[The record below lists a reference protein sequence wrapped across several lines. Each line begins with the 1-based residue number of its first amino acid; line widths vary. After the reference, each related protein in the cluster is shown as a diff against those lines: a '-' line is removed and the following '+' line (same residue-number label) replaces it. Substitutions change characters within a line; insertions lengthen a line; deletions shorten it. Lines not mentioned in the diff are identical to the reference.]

1 MLSTT
6 KHLNILLTK
15 SVGDHA
21 AGFRNDLHAF
31 GYQFREPVTG
41 AARARPRDHG
51 FDLIRPDINCASG
64 AEIAVTVIE

>member
-31 GYQFREPVTG
+31 GYQFANLSPVPQELGLATT
-41 AARARPRDHG
+41 
-51 FDLIRPDINCASG
+51 AS
-64 AEIAVTVIE
+64 I